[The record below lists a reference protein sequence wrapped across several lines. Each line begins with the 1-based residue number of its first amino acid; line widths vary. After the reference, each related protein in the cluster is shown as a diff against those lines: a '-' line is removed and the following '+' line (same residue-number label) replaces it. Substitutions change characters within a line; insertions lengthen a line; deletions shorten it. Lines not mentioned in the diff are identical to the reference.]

1 MRSLVWFRRDLRVQD
16 NSALFHAAKEASDGT
31 VGVFLMTPGQW
42 KEHDDADL
50 KIWFWLENLRILS
63 AELEKLNI
71 PLVVANCESFKEV
84 PRCLLRI
91 AEKNGCDGLF
101 FNREYEVNESL
112 RDREVV
118 RQFEKVGKVVSRF
131 HDRIIVPPREIS
143 TKEGKFY
150 SVFTP

>member
-71 PLVVANCESFKEV
+71 PSTQT
-84 PRCLLRI
+84 I
-91 AEKNGCDGLF
+91 AILHCWPP
-101 FNREYEVNESL
+101 SL
-112 RDREVV
+112 HQR
-118 RQFEKVGKVVSRF
+118 GSA
-131 HDRIIVPPREIS
+131 
-143 TKEGKFY
+143 
-150 SVFTP
+150 